1 MLSALNRGAERRLH
15 LRAALT
21 NGVSRDEIKD
31 VLIQDGAYCA
41 IPAALEAFKI
51 APEVLKDADEKKG

>member
-15 LRAALT
+15 QRAALT